1 MHELRNFAFLRNS
14 KNQNT
19 LVPSIQLL
27 KVPKFAVTVQVAIFQ
42 LPKLPLR
49 VQVQV
54 EPVPSPNLLKRPKL
68 SVTVQVVIF
77 EVPKL
82 PLRVQV
88 QVQVFCQTPK
98 NRYRF
103 CGKIKSA
110 KVKKL
115 VQVQVNLYHKI
126 HF

>member
-27 KVPKFAVTVQVAIFQ
+27 KGPKFAVTVQVAIFQ

-54 EPVPSPNLLKRPKL
+54 EPVHSPNLLKRPKL

-82 PLRVQV
+82 PVVVQV
-88 QVQVFCQTPK
+88 QVQVFAKHQ
-98 NRYRF
+98 
-103 CGKIKSA
+103 KISTGFVA
-110 KVKKL
+110 K
-115 VQVQVNLYHKI
+115 
-126 HF
+126 